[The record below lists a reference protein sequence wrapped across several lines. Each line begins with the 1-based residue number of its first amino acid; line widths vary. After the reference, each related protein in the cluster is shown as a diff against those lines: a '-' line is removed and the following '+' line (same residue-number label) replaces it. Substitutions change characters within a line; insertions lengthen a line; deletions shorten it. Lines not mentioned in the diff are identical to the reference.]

1 MHRQSSLLS
10 TIGLLRMPVFGHTIT
25 GHTSAYGFG
34 VPGYEVNRRPLDDI
48 IEGMGLSKQH

>member
-34 VPGYEVNRRPLDDI
+34 VPGYEVNRRPPDDI
-48 IEGMGLSKQH
+48 IEGVKVR